1 MSHRIDL
8 RIAMSV
14 TRKVLIRYAFRYHT
28 KVGARIPKRKKK
40 PIPANGDTESARRD
54 RSRFRV
60 KPMVIP
66 NPLAATAFSSR
77 RGEVLCYSAL
87 WEREGAGLGSL
98 GAASSESGA
107 ASPWSVAAD

>member
-1 MSHRIDL
+1 MHFDI
-8 RIAMSV
+8 IQKSV
-14 TRKVLIRYAFRYHT
+14 LEFLNAK
-28 KVGARIPKRKKK
+28 
-40 PIPANGDTESARRD
+40 
-54 RSRFRV
+54 RSRFQ
-60 KPMVIP
+60 PMVIP